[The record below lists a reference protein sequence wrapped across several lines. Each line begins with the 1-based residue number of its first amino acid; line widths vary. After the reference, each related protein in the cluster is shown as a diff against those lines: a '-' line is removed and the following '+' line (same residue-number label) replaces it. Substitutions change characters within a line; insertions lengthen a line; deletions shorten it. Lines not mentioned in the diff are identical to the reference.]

1 MYDKELKCVKIVSD
15 IKEIDD
21 ALTSAYFDRQK
32 AEEIIR
38 KHTVTDVTVAVINSP
53 LIPGYTTFEQATDD
67 MVKNNLLIIRQVL
80 LGNLAKAQLNV

>member
-1 MYDKELKCVKIVSD
+1 MDDKELKCAKIVSD

-21 ALTSAYFDRQK
+21 ALTSACFDRQK
-32 AEEIIR
+32 VEEIIR

-53 LIPGYTTFEQATDD
+53 FTPGFTTFEQATDD

-80 LGNLAKAQLNV
+80 LGNLAKA